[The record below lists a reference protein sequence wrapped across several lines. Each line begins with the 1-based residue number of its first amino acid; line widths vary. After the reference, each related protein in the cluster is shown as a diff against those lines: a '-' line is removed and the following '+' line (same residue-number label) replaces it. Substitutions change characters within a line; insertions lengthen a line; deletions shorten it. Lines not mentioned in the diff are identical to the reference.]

1 MEQGYGIFTIGELAF
16 RRPFEGFFSLFRS
29 PRAGEEILS
38 AHSPLP
44 ELLLGLLLTRVREV
58 VSCVTIAENRPL
70 NEKLL

>member
-16 RRPFEGFFSLFRS
+16 RRPFEGFFPFFGLR
-29 PRAGEEILS
+29 EQEILS

-44 ELLLGLLLTRVREV
+44 ELLLGLLNGMREV